1 MNFSEILGNQDNIQS
16 NMLNDM
22 QNNVQR
28 NLNLFILTYIAVFS
42 LIPILTR
49 NVIPFDMVENLYW
62 GKEWQLGYEKHPP
75 LFAWISEI
83 FFKISFS
90 IPESLYVLTQL
101 NLLLGL
107 FFIFKISQLAY
118 NNKTKSYAS
127 VLIFMSSAA
136 AILGNEKFNATT
148 ILFSLLPA
156 TFYYF
161 LRMIKFGRKRDAA
174 LLGIFAALA
183 FIGKYIS
190 LLFFGCMGIFLL
202 INSDCRKILKTP
214 LPYIAVAVFLLG
226 ISWHIYWICSND
238 FVTINYALEKSTL
251 AKKSPMFA
259 VKFLLMMLFFFST
272 SFLAACFA
280 FSSSDDDPHVSL
292 HRSLRDKLRKM
303 FRDVN
308 FIYGKDRNN
317 ENYSTEEKFIIAMT
331 LAPSA
336 ILFLS
341 ALFTGMRI
349 GSFWGAS
356 LMTTIGIYLVII
368 NKKSPNISR
377 LYKFT
382 KWMTWFF
389 AAVLVVKLGVL
400 RQVLRDSHPAYAID
414 YRAVSRQIEQ
424 DYARLFPNQK
434 IENIVSDKDT
444 TPLHIYLK
452 DYPSFYITKIH
463 CTQCLFTEKGNDS
476 TNRIATFTYKNA
488 ADIENFRKFYADGII
503 LENDINICGDW
514 KLHYAFLKN

>member
-1 MNFSEILGNQDNIQS
+1 MNFSKISGNQIRKNRDN
-16 NMLNDM
+16 M
-22 QNNVQR
+22 QR
-28 NLNLFILTYIAVFS
+28 NLNLFTLTYIAVFS

-75 LFAWISEI
+75 LFAWISQA

-107 FFIFKISQLAY
+107 FFVFKIAQLIY
-118 NNKTKSYAS
+118 NDRIKSYAS

-161 LRMIKFGRKRDAA
+161 LRMIKFGRKTDAV

-202 INSDCRKILKTP
+202 INSDCRKFIRTP
-214 LPYIAVAVFLLG
+214 LPYIAAIVFLLG
-226 ISWHIYWICSND
+226 ISWHVYWIRSND
-238 FVTINYALEKSTL
+238 FVTIHYALEKSAL

-259 VKFLLMMLFFFST
+259 FKFLLMMCFFFIT
-272 SFLAACFA
+272 SLLAACFA
-280 FSSSDDDPHVSL
+280 F
-292 HRSLRDKLRKM
+292 RSEKFSGEKKFKLSEMLRST
-303 FRDVN
+303 N
-308 FIYGKDRNN
+308 FIYKRN
-317 ENYSTEEKFIIAMT
+317 ENFSTEEKFIIAMT

-349 GSFWGAS
+349 GSFWGSAM
-356 LMTTIGIYLVII
+356 MTTIGIYLVVI
-368 NKKSPNISR
+368 NKKSPNIS
-377 LYKFT
+377 LLFKFT
-382 KWMTWFF
+382 KWMSCFF
-389 AAVLVVKLGVL
+389 AAVLIIKLGVL
-400 RQVLRDSHPAYAID
+400 RRVLSDSHPSYAID
-414 YRAVSRQIEQ
+414 YRAVSRQIEK
-424 DYARLFPNQK
+424 DYNRLFLDRK
-434 IENIVSDKDT
+434 IENIISDKDT

-452 DYPSFYITKIH
+452 DYPSFYNPKIH
-463 CTQCLFTEKGNDS
+463 RTQGLYTEKGDTVKNG
-476 TNRIATFTYKNA
+476 IVTFTHKNA
-488 ADIENFRKFYADGII
+488 DDIENFRKFYDGKITF
-503 LENDINICGDW
+503 ENDINICGEW
-514 KLHYAFLKN
+514 KLHYAFLKNTHR